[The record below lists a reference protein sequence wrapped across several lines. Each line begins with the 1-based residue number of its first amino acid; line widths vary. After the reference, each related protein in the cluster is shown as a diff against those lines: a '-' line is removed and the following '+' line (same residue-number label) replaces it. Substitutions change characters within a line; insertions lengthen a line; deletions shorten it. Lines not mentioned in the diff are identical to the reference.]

1 MVRDREVTGRSEE
14 GWIEVGKRGTE
25 SMDFAASCHLG
36 TSPLALGNAATSEEE
51 EEAAAEEEEFLDLD
65 LEDEDL
71 EREPEDLLSFLKTEG
86 MASSSNGTR
95 DLERP
100 LVIWHDRMDAM
111 EGINNKDRGIYI
123 YSSA

>member
-14 GWIEVGKRGTE
+14 GWKEVGKRGTE

-36 TSPLALGNAATSEEE
+36 TSPLALGKAATSKEEE
-51 EEAAAEEEEFLDLD
+51 ETAEVEEFLDFD

-86 MASSSNGTR
+86 IASSSNGTR

-100 LVIWHDRMDAM
+100 KLFFFWGG
-111 EGINNKDRGIYI
+111 GITMNAKLSDYH
-123 YSSA
+123 A